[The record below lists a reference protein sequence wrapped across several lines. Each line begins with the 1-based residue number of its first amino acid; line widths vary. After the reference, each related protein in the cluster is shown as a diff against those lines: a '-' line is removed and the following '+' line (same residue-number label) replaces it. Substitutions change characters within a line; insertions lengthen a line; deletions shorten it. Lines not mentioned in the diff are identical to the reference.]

1 MCIGVALIVPLTCS
15 KRLADSPSDI
25 GFGITSP
32 SYGKTHYQ
40 ESIFVGYRH
49 FEKSQTETLFPFG
62 YGLSYTTFAFSDVS
76 VSSVSAEGDF
86 EVSFK
91 VKNTGKIAGKEVA
104 QIYIR
109 DVESSLGR
117 PIKELKAFEKVALE
131 AGEEK
136 TVTVKLDK
144 DALKF
149 WDDSRKY
156 WKAEAG
162 EFEVLVGNSSDN
174 VPLKTSV
181 KLEKTLTWLGL

>member
-1 MCIGVALIVPLTCS
+1 MSCAIVRS
-15 KRLADSPSDI
+15 KRLADSPSDV
-25 GFGITSP
+25 GFGITSA
-32 SYGKTHYQ
+32 SYGKTYYQ
-40 ESIFVGYRH
+40 ENIFVGYRH

-62 YGLSYTTFAFSDVS
+62 YGLSYTTFDFSDIS
-76 VSSVSAEGDF
+76 ASSVSAEGDF

-91 VKNTGKIAGKEVA
+91 VKNTGKIAGREVA
-104 QIYIR
+104 QVYIR
-109 DVESSLGR
+109 DVKSSLGR
-117 PIKELKAFEKVALE
+117 PVKELKGFEKVTLE

-149 WDDSRKY
+149 WDDSRNY

-174 VPLKTSV
+174 VPLKASV
-181 KLEKTLTWLGL
+181 KLEKDLTWLGL